1 MKYLFFFALFSLA
14 SSNLF
19 CQTDNALMDTMD
31 SDYLHSSELVRTEP
45 ESIATIYDN
54 ETLYQRKVI
63 SYTKMKKAG
72 ITLLVTGGASVLVGS
87 IMTASADWESYSSS
101 NSAGVTTNDPLGGAG
116 MLVLGIGIP
125 VTVVGIIFTA
135 IGAKKVKYYG
145 GKLDNLSLNISTSN
159 EHCGL
164 ILTYK
169 F

>member
-1 MKYLFFFALFSLA
+1 
-14 SSNLF
+14 
-19 CQTDNALMDTMD
+19 
-31 SDYLHSSELVRTEP
+31 
-45 ESIATIYDN
+45 
-54 ETLYQRKVI
+54 
-63 SYTKMKKAG
+63 
-72 ITLLVTGGASVLVGS
+72 
-87 IMTASADWESYSSS
+87 MTASADRESYSSS

-135 IGAKKVKYYG
+135 IGAKKVKFYG

-159 EHCGL
+159 EQCGL